1 MGLEGVGVYVWVGK
15 GCLIFCFKVPVFL
28 GLSAREVVG
37 VVVQFL
43 ESNLGKIW
51 QPFGGGEV
59 PAPQGKEDLCG
70 KRKRRRSEK

>member
-1 MGLEGVGVYVWVGK
+1 MYVWVEK
-15 GCLIFCFKVPVFL
+15 GCLIFHFKVPVFL

-37 VVVQFL
+37 VVAQFS
-43 ESNLGKIW
+43 ESDLGKIW

-70 KRKRRRSEK
+70 KKRRRRSEK

>member
-1 MGLEGVGVYVWVGK
+1 MCVEK
-15 GCLIFCFKVPVFL
+15 GRLIFHFKIPVFL

-37 VVVQFL
+37 VVAQFS
-43 ESNLGKIW
+43 ESVLGKIW